1 VRLRQAALLVAAMT
15 LVLVALLVPLARLV
29 QVTAADRAVGAATD
43 KAHNVAFLVATVSQ
57 GDLDIAVG
65 QANSEAPQYPAT
77 VYLPDGAILGSPAPR
92 TPAVELAA
100 TGSSLTATGPG
111 GWEIVAPVAVSRYNG
126 RVVVVR
132 VFVSN
137 AELTRGVHRAW
148 LLLALLGLGALVLA
162 VLAGD
167 WLTRATVRP
176 IRELADLSHQLA
188 SGRMDARSRVHGPP
202 EIQAVAAGLN
212 HLAGRIRDLLRQ
224 ERESVADISH
234 QLRTPLTALRLE
246 VDATPDSKAI
256 AEHVTTLEAAVTR
269 VIEQTRHAGT
279 PQPSACDATQV
290 VAGRCTFW
298 SALAEDQHR
307 AARVDLPGSP
317 LPVGTTVADLRTTLD
332 ALLGNVFSHT
342 PQGTGYAVTL
352 SGRPGGGARLIVEDR
367 GPGFPAIDAVR
378 RGASGAGSS
387 GLGLD
392 IARRTAR
399 SSGGDLTLA
408 SGGSG
413 GARVV
418 VDLGPPARPRD
429 LPGLVERGDQ
439 DGAGVAGCP
448 SR

>member
-43 KAHNVAFLVATVSQ
+43 KAGNVAFLVASFAQ
-57 GDLDIAVG
+57 ADLDVAVG
-65 QANSEAPQYPAT
+65 QANSDAPQYPAT
-77 VYLPDGAILGSPAPR
+77 VYLPGGTAVGSPAPR
-92 TPAVELAA
+92 TQAVELAA
-100 TGSSLTATGPG
+100 ANGSSLTVSGPD
-111 GWEIVAPVAVSRYNG
+111 GWEVVSPVVASRYNG
-126 RVVVVR
+126 TVVVR

-148 LLLALLGLGALVLA
+148 LLLALLGLGALILA

-188 SGRMDARSRVHGPP
+188 AGRMEARSRVHGPP

-212 HLAGRIRDLLRQ
+212 HLAGRIQDLLRQ

-246 VDATPDSKAI
+246 VDATPGATAI
-256 AEHVTTLEAAVTR
+256 AEHVTTLEAAVTK
-269 VIEQTRHAGT
+269 VIEQTRDAGT

-290 VAGRCTFW
+290 VAGRCAFW
-298 SALAEDQHR
+298 AALAEDQHR
-307 AARVDLPGSP
+307 AARFDLPGSP
-317 LPVGTTVADLRTTLD
+317 LPVGTTEADLRTTLD

-342 PQGTGYAVTL
+342 PQGTGYTVVL
-352 SGRPGGGARLIVEDR
+352 SGRPGGGARLVVEDR

-378 RGASGAGSS
+378 RGASGAGST

-408 SGGSG
+408 TSGNG

-418 VDLGPPARPRD
+418 VDLGPPT
-429 LPGLVERGDQ
+429 V
-439 DGAGVAGCP
+439 
-448 SR
+448 

>member
-29 QVTAADRAVGAATD
+29 QVTAADRAVSAATD
-43 KAHNVAFLVATVSQ
+43 KSRNVAFLVATFAQ
-57 GDLDIAVG
+57 AELDVAVD
-65 QANSEAPQYPAT
+65 QANSDAPRYPAT
-77 VYLPDGAILGSPAPR
+77 VYLPDGTAVGSPAAR

-100 TGSSLTATGPG
+100 ATGSSLTASGPD
-111 GWEIVAPVAVSRYNG
+111 GWEVVAPVVAGRYNG
-126 RVVVVR
+126 TVVVR
-132 VFVSN
+132 VFVSD

-148 LLLALLGLGALVLA
+148 LLLGLLGLGALILA

-176 IRELADLSHQLA
+176 IRELADLSHELA
-188 SGRMDARSRVHGPP
+188 AGRMEARSRVHGPP

-246 VDATPDSKAI
+246 VDATPGATVI
-256 AEHVTTLEAAVTR
+256 AQHVTTLEAAVTK

-290 VAGRCTFW
+290 VAARCTFW
-298 SALAEDQHR
+298 AALAEDQHR

-317 LPVGTTVADLRTTLD
+317 LPVATTDADLRTTLD

-342 PQGTGYAVTL
+342 PQGTGYTVTL
-352 SGRPGGGARLIVEDR
+352 CGRTGGGARLIVEDR
-367 GPGFPAIDAVR
+367 GPGFPAMDAVR
-378 RGASGAGSS
+378 RGASGAGST

-408 SGGSG
+408 AGGSG

-418 VDLGPPARPRD
+418 VDLGPPTA
-429 LPGLVERGDQ
+429 LPFLSTGT
-439 DGAGVAGCP
+439 AP
-448 SR
+448 

>member
-29 QVTAADRAVGAATD
+29 QVTAADRAVSAATD
-43 KAHNVAFLVATVSQ
+43 KSRNVAFLVATFAQ
-57 GDLDIAVG
+57 AELDVAVD
-65 QANSEAPQYPAT
+65 QANSDAPQYPAT
-77 VYLPDGAILGSPAPR
+77 VYLPDGTAVGSPAAR
-92 TPAVELAA
+92 TPAVQLAA
-100 TGSSLTATGPG
+100 ANGSSLTASGPD
-111 GWEIVAPVAVSRYNG
+111 GWEVVAPVVASRYNG
-126 RVVVVR
+126 TVVVR

-148 LLLALLGLGALVLA
+148 LLLGLLGLGALILA

-176 IRELADLSHQLA
+176 IRELADLSHELA
-188 SGRMDARSRVHGPP
+188 AGRMEARSRVHGPP

-246 VDATPDSKAI
+246 VDATPGATAI
-256 AEHVTTLEAAVTR
+256 AEHVATLEAAVTK

-290 VAGRCTFW
+290 VAARCTFW
-298 SALAEDQHR
+298 GALAEDQHR

-317 LPVGTTVADLRTTLD
+317 LPVGTTDADLRTTLD

-342 PQGTGYAVTL
+342 PQGTGYTVTL
-352 SGRPGGGARLIVEDR
+352 CGRTGGGARLIVEDR

-378 RGASGAGSS
+378 RGASGAGST

-408 SGGSG
+408 TGGSG

-418 VDLGPPARPRD
+418 VDLGPPTA
-429 LPGLVERGDQ
+429 LPFLSTST
-439 DGAGVAGCP
+439 AP
-448 SR
+448 